1 MHFIKNLAFFLLNI
15 FPNENRQSRGSH
27 EGEFRSIKL
36 CYSAYALARKIQIT
50 KFAETQSSRVL
61 EVDDIQKKE
70 DSYFVNSI
78 ERKSV
83 FDFLFLLKKS

>member
-1 MHFIKNLAFFLLNI
+1 MKTAKAEGHTR
-15 FPNENRQSRGSH
+15 ENSAR
-27 EGEFRSIKL
+27 L
-36 CYSAYALARKIQIT
+36 CYSAYALERKIQIT
-50 KFAETQSSRVL
+50 KFAETQSSKVL

-78 ERKSV
+78 ERNSV